1 VKGLKARAKRGDV
14 TVDKIR
20 VLVVD
25 DSAIYRKVITDVL
38 SGQPEIE
45 IVGTAAN
52 GKIALDMIEKQAPDL
67 LTLDIEMPVMT
78 GLELLQELKK
88 VRSPVKAIVL
98 SGLTH
103 EGATATIQAMGL
115 GALDVVLKPN
125 ADSYQAGAEEL
136 KKVLLPRVK
145 AIGAVLI
152 RRTRGTS
159 QAASPEPAIAPARR
173 RRGSYGVVTIGVST
187 GGPPALTRMLP
198 KIPADLGVP
207 ILIVQH
213 MPPMFTKSLANSL
226 NQLCPFEV
234 LEAEDG
240 MTLKPGQALI
250 APGGKHLRV
259 VRSGA
264 KVITQITE
272 DPPENAC
279 RPSVDYLFRSVAEVY
294 GGDVLSV
301 IMTGMGS
308 DGNLG
313 AQMIKNKGGTLFCQD
328 EASCVVY
335 GMPKALV
342 ENGDADAVFSLD
354 KLASAI
360 QQSVKAGRP
369 VCI

>member
-1 VKGLKARAKRGDV
+1 MS
-14 TVDKIR
+14 KIR

-45 IVGTAAN
+45 IVGAAAN
-52 GKIALDMIEKQAPDL
+52 GKIALEMIEKEKPDL

-78 GLELLQELKK
+78 GLEVLQELNRMK
-88 VRSPVKAIVL
+88 SPVKAIVL

-103 EGATATIQAMGL
+103 EGAKATIQAMGL

-125 ADSYQAGAEEL
+125 ADSYQAGAKEL
-136 KKVLLPRVK
+136 KQVLLPRVK
-145 AIGAVLI
+145 AIGAGLI
-152 RRTRGTS
+152 NRTRTVGV
-159 QAASPEPAIAPARR
+159 ASPPHPSAVATPSRR
-173 RRGSYGVVTIGVST
+173 RKGAYGIVVIGVST
-187 GGPPALTRMLP
+187 GGPPALTRLLP

-207 ILIVQH
+207 IVIVQH

-226 NQLCPFEV
+226 DQVCPFDV
-234 LEAEDG
+234 LEAEGG
-240 MTLKPGQALI
+240 MVLKPGQALI
-250 APGGKHLRV
+250 APGGKHLKLV
-259 VRSGA
+259 SSGA
-264 KVITQITE
+264 KVMTKVTD

-294 GGDVLSV
+294 GEETLSV

-308 DGNLG
+308 DGTLG
-313 AQMIKNKGGTLFCQD
+313 ARFIKSKGGTLFCQD
-328 EASCVVY
+328 EASCVVF

-342 ENGDADAVFSLD
+342 ENGDADAVFPLD
-354 KLASAI
+354 KLAAGI

-369 VCI
+369 VCF

>member
-1 VKGLKARAKRGDV
+1 MN
-14 TVDKIR
+14 KIR

-45 IVGTAAN
+45 IVGAAAN
-52 GKIALDMIEKQAPDL
+52 GKIALEMIEKEKPDL

-78 GLELLQELKK
+78 GLEVLQELHRVK
-88 VRSPVKAIVL
+88 SPVKAIVL

-103 EGATATIQAMGL
+103 EGAKATIQAMGL

-125 ADSYQAGAEEL
+125 ADSYQAGTNEL
-136 KKVLLPRVK
+136 KQVLLPRVK
-145 AIGAVLI
+145 AIGAALVN
-152 RRTRGTS
+152 RTRKTGGV
-159 QAASPEPAIAPARR
+159 SPTPVAQPSRR
-173 RRGSYGVVTIGVST
+173 RKGAYGIVVIGVST
-187 GGPPALTRMLP
+187 GGPPALTKLLP

-207 ILIVQH
+207 IVIVQH

-226 NQLCPFEV
+226 NQVCPFEV
-234 LEAEDG
+234 LEAEGG
-240 MTLKPGQALI
+240 MVLKPGQALI
-250 APGGKHLRV
+250 APGGKHLKV
-259 VRSGA
+259 VASGA
-264 KVITQITE
+264 KVMTMVTE

-294 GGDVLSV
+294 GGDTLAV

-308 DGNLG
+308 DGTLG
-313 AQMIKNKGGTLFCQD
+313 ARSIKEKGGTLFCQD

-342 ENGDADAVFSLD
+342 ESGDADAVFSLD
-354 KLASAI
+354 KLASGI

-369 VCI
+369 VCF

>member
-1 VKGLKARAKRGDV
+1 M
-14 TVDKIR
+14 DKIR
-20 VLVVD
+20 VLIVD
-25 DSAIYRKVITDVL
+25 DSAIYRKVITEVL

-45 IVGTAAN
+45 IIGTAAN
-52 GKIALDMIEKQAPDL
+52 GKIALEMIEKEMPDL

-88 VRSPVKAIVL
+88 KKSPVKSIVL

-103 EGATATIQAMGL
+103 EGATATIQAMSL

-125 ADSYQAGAEEL
+125 ADSYQAGTDEL

-145 AIGAVLI
+145 AIGSTLLRRKAGAPSRQDAQAV
-152 RRTRGTS
+152 
-159 QAASPEPAIAPARR
+159 APARR
-173 RRGSYGVVTIGVST
+173 RRGSYGVVCIGVST

-226 NQLCPFEV
+226 NQVCPFDV

-240 MTLKPGQALI
+240 MVLKPGQALI
-250 APGGKHLRV
+250 APGGSHLKV

-264 KVITQITE
+264 KVITKITQ

-279 RPSVDYLFRSVAEVY
+279 RPAVDYLFRSVAEVY

-308 DGNLG
+308 DGTAG
-313 AQMIKNKGGTLFCQD
+313 ARLIKSKGGTLFCQD
-328 EASCVVY
+328 ESSCVVY
-335 GMPKALV
+335 GMPKILV
-342 ENGDADAVFSLD
+342 ENGDADGVFALD
-354 KLASAI
+354 KLAPAI